1 MLKLHSQIH
10 KFMKTLLFIAFCIMG
25 FYSIA
30 QPLTPQT
37 VSIEMRDG
45 KTLAADVY
53 IPDTE
58 VSRPTIL
65 IQTPYNKYYYRFGL
79 PLGIQTKCCRKP
91 L

>member
-1 MLKLHSQIH
+1 
-10 KFMKTLLFIAFCIMG
+10 MKTLLTIIFCFLGMYL
-25 FYSIA
+25 FA

-79 PLGIQTKCCRKP
+79 PLGIQTMLPRVHTI